1 MERQAPRGE
10 RYRTPWPVTPRSYLR
25 PANCQPP
32 VAGHPSHSGLTS
44 DLTQTNARALI
55 SPKKRHPFTA
65 PLGCWDSFPAPV
77 VQLEDLGAGP
87 RDLPASVAAGSIL
100 TATEVKSLW
109 GFRNQAPSGLSG
121 ELFVCFFFCLIPLLD
136 LRNCG

>member
-1 MERQAPRGE
+1 MERQVPRGE

-32 VAGHPSHSGLTS
+32 VVGHPSHSGLTS

-55 SPKKRHPFTA
+55 N
-65 PLGCWDSFPAPV
+65 
-77 VQLEDLGAGP
+77 LGAGP

-121 ELFVCFFFCLIPLLD
+121 ELFVDFFVCLIPLLD